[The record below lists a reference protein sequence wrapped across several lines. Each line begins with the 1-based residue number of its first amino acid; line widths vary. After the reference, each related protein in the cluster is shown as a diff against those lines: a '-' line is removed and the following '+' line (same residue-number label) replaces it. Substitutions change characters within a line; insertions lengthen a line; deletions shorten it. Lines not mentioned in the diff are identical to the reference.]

1 MGSNM
6 YRRRRSYCSNE
17 LWMQIYTCTMATFLP
32 SLINTVLNIKIF
44 AYVRSSSQRIQP
56 QVNVIPTN
64 DSNNIQQPIISRWVP
79 VYLTTIISYFVHID
93 LIILTGTAI
102 LGQLCILSIIINLFK
117 YNHTLREYLIN
128 KIRQCIGL

>member
-102 LGQLCILSIIINLFK
+102 LGQL
-117 YNHTLREYLIN
+117 
-128 KIRQCIGL
+128 

>member
-32 SLINTVLNIKIF
+32 SLINTVLNIQIF

-64 DSNNIQQPIISRWVP
+64 DRWVP

-93 LIILTGTAI
+93 LIILMGTAI
-102 LGQLCILSIIINLFK
+102 LGQL
-117 YNHTLREYLIN
+117 
-128 KIRQCIGL
+128 